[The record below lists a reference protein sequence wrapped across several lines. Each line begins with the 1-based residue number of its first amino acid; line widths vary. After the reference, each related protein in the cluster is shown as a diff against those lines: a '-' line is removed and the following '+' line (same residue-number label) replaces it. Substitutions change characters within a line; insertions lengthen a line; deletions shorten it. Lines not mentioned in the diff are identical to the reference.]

1 MAKETLKEQNERL
14 IKELKEAREQI
25 QQLQRDISTLNDEN
39 NAAYEKSS
47 YYKADQACIKDLQSQ
62 VKTLKSQLSHSREE
76 KRKADEEIRLL
87 NLERDTAVENMMYA
101 QDARSDA
108 YRDSWHYKTLTHELE
123 VAHSDYRRLKY
134 VNDQLKEDNEVL
146 KQRVEDLEYSVAERH
161 KETVEAYQ
169 EMEEYTKRYAS
180 ETKELQ
186 KKVWA
191 LQAENKK
198 LIERSGNTEKNPF
211 GAGRKKNDKKYMKRY
226 VEFCDL
232 ARKGMSMIEI
242 METMQ
247 ISRSTYFRFL
257 KGYKEDC
264 EMDAIHEE
272 IMKSSNK

>member
-1 MAKETLKEQNERL
+1 MAKETLKEQNKRFLREL
-14 IKELKEAREQI
+14 IEAKTQI
-25 QQLQRDISTLNDEN
+25 QQLQRDISALNDEN

-87 NLERDTAVENMMYA
+87 NLERDTAVENMAYA

-108 YRDSWHYKTLTHELE
+108 YKDSWHYKMLTHELE
-123 VAHSDYRRLKY
+123 VAHSDCYKLK
-134 VNDQLKEDNEVL
+134 NQNKQLKKDKEVL
-146 KQRVEDLEYSVAERH
+146 QQKVEDLEHSVEERH
-161 KETVEAYQ
+161 KETTEAYKSMS
-169 EMEEYTKRYAS
+169 EMLDKHE
-180 ETKELQ
+180 KELSKSQ
-186 KKVWA
+186 RKIWK
-191 LQAENKK
+191 LEDENKK
-198 LIERSGNTEKNPF
+198 LQERSENLKNPF
-211 GAGRKKNDKKYMKRY
+211 GAGRKKNDKTYMKRY

-232 ARKGMSMIEI
+232 ARKGMSMTEI